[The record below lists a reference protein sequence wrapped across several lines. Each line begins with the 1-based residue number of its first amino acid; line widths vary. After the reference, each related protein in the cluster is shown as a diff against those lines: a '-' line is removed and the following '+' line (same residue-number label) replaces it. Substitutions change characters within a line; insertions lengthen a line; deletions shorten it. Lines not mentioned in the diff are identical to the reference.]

1 MNIEIVRYFMES
13 NHQGVISTRRAN
25 GLLHSSIV
33 VSGIYDAK
41 AVFVSVY
48 PRSQKIANLRRD
60 PVCTVLIVTPDWRQY
75 VAIEGN
81 AQLFDYQNT
90 EPTEMGQLF
99 RDAYTACSNREHPD
113 WDQYNQAMVLQ
124 ESVVVLVSPEKVYG
138 SIR

>member
-1 MNIEIVRYFMES
+1 MNFEIVRRFMEK
-13 NHQGVISTRRAN
+13 NHQGVISTRRPN

-33 VSGIYDAK
+33 VCGVYESK

-60 PVCTVLIVTPDWRQY
+60 SVCTVLTVTPDWRQY

-90 EPTEMGQLF
+90 ETAEMRQLF
-99 RDAYTACSNREHPD
+99 RDAYMACSNREHSD
-113 WDQYNQAMVLQ
+113 WQEYDQAMVWQ
-124 ESVVVLVSPEKVYG
+124 EAVVVLVSPEKIYG
-138 SIR
+138 SIK